1 MDSFS
6 GFSDRGGRF
15 AVTTESVHCPHLP
28 CFVRSDVESCHACA
42 GVQVSRCSK
51 KVLEAAPFM
60 EKLPRLHWR
69 VLMRSMRM
77 TEGCFEAIG
86 DTDVVGCCDCDVC
99 FAK

>member
-1 MDSFS
+1 MR
-6 GFSDRGGRF
+6 SDRKLIFGDYGTN
-15 AVTTESVHCPHLP
+15 VMYT
-28 CFVRSDVESCHACA
+28 CA